1 MDPQDVILFSTL
13 IAFLAGYLLAGLW
26 LLNPDRRFRLPRE
39 PIRRALEIGDLLS
52 RKVTEVTLY
61 GFTPD
66 GNPARVELVTLPWG
80 MAVTV
85 GDKRVSFFPPKCEEV
100 ANGIMLLLSGLTDK
114 MTFTSSSIV
123 LTVEG
128 YDDGVSESLA
138 FRLDDGP
145 EEVKVLVS
153 RGIQTW
159 KLTEFLK
166 DHKSA
171 EKLLRELHRIKKAA
185 KALVGALKLIE
196 RFEPSQEGG

>member
-1 MDPQDVILFSTL
+1 MDFQDAILFSTL
-13 IAFLAGYLLAGLW
+13 IAFLAGYLLAGWWVLGS
-26 LLNPDRRFRLPRE
+26 DRRFRLPRE

-52 RKVTEVTLY
+52 HKTTEVTLH
-61 GFTPD
+61 GFAPD
-66 GNPARVELVTLPWG
+66 GNPARVKFVTLPWG
-80 MAVTV
+80 MAVFV
-85 GDKRVSFFPPKCEEV
+85 GDKSVSFFPPKCEEV
-100 ANGIMLLLSGLTDK
+100 ANGLMLLLSGLTDK
-114 MTFTSSSIV
+114 VTFTSSSII

-128 YDDGVSESLA
+128 YDDVMSKSLA

-145 EEVKVLVS
+145 EEVKVLVP

-171 EKLLRELHRIKKAA
+171 EKLLRELHRIKRAA